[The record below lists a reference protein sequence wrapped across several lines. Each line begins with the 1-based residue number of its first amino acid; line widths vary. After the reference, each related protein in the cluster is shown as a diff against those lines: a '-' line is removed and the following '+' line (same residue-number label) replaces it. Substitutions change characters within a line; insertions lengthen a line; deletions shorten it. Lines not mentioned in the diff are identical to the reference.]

1 MTQPQPAA
9 RRVRL
14 RVPLATLL
22 FALAACTTVPE
33 PTPPDAAM
41 KGISGPDLLA
51 HIRTLASDE
60 YEGRFPGTKGEQLT
74 VKYIEDQF
82 RALSLEPGNPDG
94 TYLQKVP
101 LVGITPDPSMA
112 LTFTEEA
119 HPKKATT
126 LRFRDDF
133 VAWTKRQVEDVSVD
147 ADTVFAG
154 YGIVAPEY
162 NWDDFKGAD
171 LKGKMLVVLV
181 NDPGYEDQ
189 SLFGGKAMKYY
200 GRWTYKY
207 EKAAELGAAGC
218 LIVHETGPA
227 GYPWAVVAQ
236 QSGEKFTLSSP
247 DKNAGRSTVEGWITV
262 EQAGDLFKMAGKDF
276 EALKK
281 AALSRD
287 FRPVPLGLRAQLHIH
302 NSLREI
308 QSSNVVAKLTGS
320 DPKLNKEF
328 VVYTA
333 HWDHF
338 GIGPPV
344 NGEKIYHG
352 ALDNASGVGALLEI
366 ARAFKQ
372 LQVPPRRS
380 ILFLSVT
387 AEEQGLLGS
396 QYYAE
401 HPLYPLVDTAMDI
414 NMDVMNALGRTRDI
428 VMIGRGNSTLDEV
441 VDEAAHEQ
449 GRTVKPD
456 LEPEKG
462 FFYRSD
468 HFNFAHQG
476 VPAFDPEGGVDYI
489 GRPEGW
495 CLQQRQRYTRED
507 YHRPSD
513 NVKSDWDL
521 SGAVED
527 MQLYFLVGYR
537 VANERKLPAW
547 KPGAEFKAKREAML
561 RAAGKLK

>member
-1 MTQPQPAA
+1 MTQSQPAA
-9 RRVRL
+9 RRARM
-14 RVPLATLL
+14 RVPLVTLV

-33 PTPPDAAM
+33 PTPPDAAL
-41 KGISGPDLLA
+41 KDISGPALLA

-60 YEGRFPGTKGEQLT
+60 YEGRFPGSKGEQLT
-74 VKYIEDQF
+74 VKYVEDQF
-82 RALSLEPGNPDG
+82 RALSLEPGNPNG
-94 TYLQKVP
+94 TYIQKVS

-112 LTFTEEA
+112 LTFSTEGR
-119 HPKKATT
+119 PSKPVS
-126 LRFRDDF
+126 LRFHDDF
-133 VAWTKRQVEDVSVD
+133 VAWTKRVAEDVSVD
-147 ADTVFAG
+147 ADTVFVG
-154 YGIVAPEY
+154 YGITAPEY
-162 NWDDFKGAD
+162 QWDDFSGAD
-171 LKGKMLVVLV
+171 LKGKMLIVLV
-181 NDPGYEDQ
+181 NDPGYEDA

-227 GYPWAVVAQ
+227 GYPWAVVALK
-236 QSGEKFTLSSP
+236 SGEQFDLSSP
-247 DKNAGRSTVEGWITV
+247 DKNAGRAAVEGWITV
-262 EQAGDLFKMAGKDF
+262 EQAQNLFKAAGKDF

-281 AALSRD
+281 AAMSRD
-287 FRPVPLGLRAQLHIH
+287 FRPVPLGLRAQIHIH

-308 QSSNVVAKLTGS
+308 QSANVVAKLTGS
-320 DPKLNKEF
+320 DPKLNKEY
-328 VVYTA
+328 VIYTA

-338 GIGPPV
+338 GIGPAV
-344 NGEKIYHG
+344 NGDKIYHG
-352 ALDNASGVGALLEI
+352 ALDNASGTGALIEI
-366 ARAFKQ
+366 ARAYKQ

-387 AEEQGLLGS
+387 AEEQSLLGS
-396 QYYAE
+396 RYYAE
-401 HPLYPLVDTAMDI
+401 HPLYPLADTAVDI

-428 VMIGRGNSTLDEV
+428 VMIGRGSSTLDEV
-441 VDEAAHEQ
+441 VDAAAHEQ

-456 LEPEKG
+456 PEPEKG
-462 FFYRSD
+462 YFYRSD
-468 HFNFAHQG
+468 HFNFVHQG

-495 CLQQRQRYTRED
+495 GLQQKERYTRED
-507 YHRPSD
+507 YHKPSD
-513 NVKSDWDL
+513 NVRADWDL

-537 VANERKLPAW
+537 VANEPKLPAW
-547 KPGAEFKAKREAML
+547 KPGAEFKARREAML